1 MKVSTAKALVFP
13 PLWKRIGA
21 TLIDIYFTI
30 MLAYAM
36 VSILPA
42 SFADQFRLAIF
53 GFAILYD
60 PICNSTLGYTFGAFI
75 FKFRVRNEADT
86 TRKLSF
92 PKALLRFITKSLLG
106 WMSFLTIHSD
116 SMRRAIHDRVAGS
129 VVIAK

>member
-1 MKVSTAKALVFP
+1 MEVSTSTTLVFP

-21 TLIDIYFTI
+21 TLIDIYFII

-36 VSILPA
+36 VSILPE
-42 SFADQFRLAIF
+42 SFVDRFRLAIF
-53 GFAILYD
+53 GLAVLYD

-75 FKFRVRNEADT
+75 FRFRVRNEADT
-86 TRKLSF
+86 TQKLSF
-92 PKALLRFITKSLLG
+92 PKALLRFIVKALLG
-106 WMSFLTIHSD
+106 WISFLTIHSD